1 MNNVIIGTAGH
12 VDHGKTSLIKA
23 LTGIDT
29 DRLKEEKKRGIT
41 IELGFAHLDFDDGT
55 KVGIVDVP
63 GHEKFVKNMLAGAG
77 GIDIALLI
85 VAANEGVMPQTV
97 EHFEILKLLDIKKG
111 IIVVTKTDMVEADW
125 LNMIKEDIK
134 NLVKGSGFENASV
147 MEVSVYAN
155 TGIGELKTSLYNLV
169 KQAEEKDMEKAFRIP
184 VDRIFS
190 IDGFGTVITGTLIEG
205 SVNKGD
211 SVEIYPTGTKTKVR
225 NIQVHDLDVETAYAG
240 QRVAIN
246 LANVKKDMLE
256 RGSVIAAPD
265 SMINSHMIDVYL
277 QVLPDGERVVKNNS
291 RVHLYHG
298 SRDVLCKV
306 VLLDCDELKPGEK
319 GYAQLRL
326 EEEVSFKYG
335 DRYIVRFY
343 SPLETI
349 GGGMVLNS
357 APNKHHRL
365 KENVVSDLERLEKG
379 DAAQRILVLVKEKS
393 RQLPDVE
400 LISVIAN
407 LPVAVVE
414 NELENLDDKKQ
425 VVMLNSGHVVDISY
439 YKGIVHKSEQELRT
453 YHKNNAYKKG
463 MNIEEY
469 KSKIFKGMQDS
480 VMAALVERLVG
491 DKVIKQDGLFVSAFD
506 FIIKTDDNY
515 DKLAKEIEAIY
526 IKAGVIVPA
535 KDEVLGKIK
544 DKNKNKVIESMINE
558 NRLVMVDKQLL
569 FHKDVFDDCVNK
581 MKDFIGENGEITL
594 GQFRDV
600 IGASRKYAMA
610 ILDYCDA
617 KKVTKKIGDSRKL
630 M

>member
-85 VAANEGVMPQTV
+85 IAANEGVMPQTV

-111 IIVVTKTDMVEADW
+111 IVVVTKTDMVEADW

-134 NLVKGSGFENASV
+134 NLVKGSGLENVPV
-147 MEVSVYAN
+147 METSVYTN
-155 TGIGELKTSLYNLV
+155 TGIDELKAALYELV
-169 KQAEEKDMEKAFRIP
+169 KQAEEKDLNKGFRVP

-205 SVNKGD
+205 SINKGD
-211 SVEIYPTGTKTKVR
+211 SAEIYPTGVKTKVR
-225 NIQVHDLDVETAYAG
+225 NIQVHDLDVDTAYAG

-246 LANVKKDMLE
+246 LAGVKKDMLE
-256 RGSVIAAPD
+256 RGHVISAPE
-265 SMINSHMIDVYL
+265 SMLTSHMIDVYL
-277 QVLPDGERVVKNNS
+277 QVLPDGDRVVKNNS

-306 VLLDCDELKPGEK
+306 VLLDKDELKPGEK
-319 GYAQLRL
+319 GFAQLRL

-349 GGGMVLNS
+349 GGGMVLNPM
-357 APNKHHRL
+357 PNKHPRF
-365 KENVVSDLERLEKG
+365 KENIISDLENLEKS
-379 DAAQRILVLVKEKS
+379 DIEERILVLIKENSKKF
-393 RQLPDVE
+393 PDAGQMAV
-400 LISVIAN
+400 LAN
-407 LPVAVVE
+407 LSVEAVLDSLKK
-414 NELENLDDKKQ
+414 LENKKQ
-425 VVMLNSGHVVDISY
+425 VVILNNGRFADINY
-439 YKGIVHKSEQELRT
+439 YNAIAHKSETELST
-453 YHKNNAYKKG
+453 YHKSNAYKKG

-469 KSKIFKGMQDS
+469 KSRVFKGMPDGIMQPLIDKLIEYKKIKLDS
-480 VMAALVERLVG
+480 LLVSSYEF
-491 DKVIKQDGLFVSAFD
+491 K
-506 FIIKTDDNY
+506 IKTDDSY
-515 DKLAKEIEAIY
+515 DKLANEIELVY
-526 IKAGVIVPA
+526 KNAGVIVPG
-535 KDEVLGKIK
+535 KDEVLSKIK

-558 NRLVMVDKQLL
+558 NRLIMVDKQLL
-569 FHKDVFDDCVNK
+569 FHRDVFDDCINK
-581 MKDFIGENGEITL
+581 MKAFIAENGEITL
-594 GQFRDV
+594 GQFRDI
-600 IGASRKYAMA
+600 IGASRKYAIA
-610 ILDYCDA
+610 ILEYCDS
-617 KKVTKKIGDSRKL
+617 KKITKKIGDIRKL
-630 M
+630 V